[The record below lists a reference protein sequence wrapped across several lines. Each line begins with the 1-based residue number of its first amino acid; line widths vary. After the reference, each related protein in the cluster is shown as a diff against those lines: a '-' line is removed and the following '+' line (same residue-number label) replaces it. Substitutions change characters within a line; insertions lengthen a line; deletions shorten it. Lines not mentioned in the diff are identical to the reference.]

1 VQRNSR
7 AVEER
12 SSTSKSRK
20 LEFEVEQRREGGRFG
35 SLVRSLSSLGC
46 LMPPLYDSQYPSTT
60 DFNDTSD
67 PMSVLLSLPSLERFQ
82 LEEAV
87 EEAGRSTTTRGSAM
101 KPWEGSWESTE

>member
-1 VQRNSR
+1 
-7 AVEER
+7 
-12 SSTSKSRK
+12 
-20 LEFEVEQRREGGRFG
+20 
-35 SLVRSLSSLGC
+35 
-46 LMPPLYDSQYPSTT
+46 MPPLYDSQYPSTT